1 MNSIKDKLPRESID
15 QMKIIQ
21 RFKIDFFQFELQKF
35 LLCVWESFFFLIL
48 KNKIYSFDWMVKI
61 KKDEQ
66 FFENVQL
73 LIKK

>member
-35 LLCVWESFFFLIL
+35 LLCVCESFFFLIL